1 MCANIL
7 VTEWLPPDKGLEV
20 AKLYPKIT
28 QKPLKNLKRVGNSPY
43 STTTEAGIKIIA
55 IYEVEDA
62 KLNDG
67 IKEALTRRSQYMAI
81 PGYRVQVEVVAT
93 VAETIALLQ
102 PATK

>member
-7 VTEWLPPDKGLEV
+7 VTEWLPPDKGSEV
-20 AKLYPKIT
+20 AKLYPKVA
-28 QKPLKNLKRVGNSPY
+28 QKPLKTLKRVGSSPY
-43 STTTEAGIKIIA
+43 STTTEAGIKSVA

-62 KLNDG
+62 KLMDG

-81 PGYRVQVEVVAT
+81 PGYRVQVEVVIPL
-93 VAETIALLQ
+93 AESIALLQ